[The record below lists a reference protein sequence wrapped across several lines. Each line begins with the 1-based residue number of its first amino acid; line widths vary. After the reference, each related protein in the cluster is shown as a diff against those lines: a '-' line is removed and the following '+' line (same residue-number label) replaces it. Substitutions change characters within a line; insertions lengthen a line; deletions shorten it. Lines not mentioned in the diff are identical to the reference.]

1 MRMLKYIL
9 AKTILAITAALL
21 MTSVAG
27 VFIISLH
34 HLWKFLPSE
43 LAIFFFIVTALI
55 LGATA
60 VVWAYEYLD
69 FFGSSKKDRQ
79 DETVSKHSTPDED

>member
-1 MRMLKYIL
+1 MRLIKYIL
-9 AKTILAITAALL
+9 AKSILAITSALL

-27 VFIISLH
+27 FFIISLY
-34 HLWKFLPSE
+34 HLWQFLPSQ
-43 LAIFFFIVTALI
+43 LAVFFFIVVALV

-69 FFGSSKKDRQ
+69 FFGSKKKEE
-79 DETVSKHSTPDED
+79 DETVSKHSASIDD